1 MKSQEMAQKIAQ
13 TLSSKKGEDVVSI
26 DVSQKTTLADW
37 FVIASGRSA
46 TQVRAM
52 AQAVEDELQ
61 KDGLA
66 VRRSEG
72 IQEGRWAVLD
82 YGDVI
87 VHIFHDEQRLFYHL
101 ERLWTDGTTVVRQ
114 GE

>member
-1 MKSQEMAQKIAQ
+1 MNTEQMAKKIAEV
-13 TLSSKKGEDVVSI
+13 LSAKKGEDVIRI
-26 DVSQKTTLADW
+26 DVSSKTSLADW

-52 AQAVEDELQ
+52 ADAVEEEMK
-61 KDGLA
+61 KDG
-66 VRRSEG
+66 VTIRRSEG
-72 IQEGRWAVLD
+72 VVEGRWAVLD

-101 ERLWTDGTTVVRQ
+101 ERLWTDGTTVIR
-114 GE
+114 EEN